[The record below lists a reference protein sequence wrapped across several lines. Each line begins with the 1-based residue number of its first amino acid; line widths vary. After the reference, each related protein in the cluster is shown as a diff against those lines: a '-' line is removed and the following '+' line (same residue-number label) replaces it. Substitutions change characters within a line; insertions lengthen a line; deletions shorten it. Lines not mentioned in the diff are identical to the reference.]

1 MTMAELKQFVFFD
14 FEMKCDDQG
23 MAYENMEAIRLGAVK
38 YDLSSKAIDTFD
50 RFIQPATQEP
60 LSDFCKKLT
69 GISDREINSADMF
82 PEVFKEFLYWVGGV
96 KKTRFFSWSKSDL
109 SRLKMDSRL
118 HELPSVTIEKIENRY
133 VDFQHVF
140 SKRVSKNN
148 LSVENALALY
158 GVKFQ
163 GETHNPMY
171 DAYNTLQ
178 IFLNYYSQPL
188 LSDVEMVK
196 AFILPDEEVDVSTV
210 NGQVRKAVIT
220 DLANM
225 TENLRFAFRLRDAKK
240 LLKRVDKTVK
250 KYENILINR
259 SGVFS
264 EDVQQLV
271 RILNHFHEELRESYQ
286 EHYACS
292 SRVLILNDH
301 SVHSIKNL
309 K

>member
-1 MTMAELKQFVFFD
+1 MAELKQFVFFD

-38 YDLSSKAIDTFD
+38 YDLNSKCITTFD
-50 RFIQPATQEP
+50 RFIQPTTQEP

-69 GISDREINSADMF
+69 GIRDVDLFSADMF
-82 PEVFKEFLYWVGGV
+82 PVVFKEFLYWVGGV

-109 SRLKMDSRL
+109 SRLKMDSLL
-118 HELPSVTIEKIENRY
+118 HELPQATIEKIENRY

-140 SKRVSKNN
+140 SKRVSKDN

-158 GVKFQ
+158 GVEFE
-163 GETHNPMY
+163 GEAHNPMY

-178 IFLNYYSQPL
+178 IFLHYYSEPL
-188 LSDVEMVK
+188 QSDLQMAK
-196 AFILPDEEVDVSTV
+196 AFILPGQEVDHSTV
-210 NGQVRKAVIT
+210 NAQVRQAVTT
-220 DLANM
+220 DLSSL

-240 LLKRVDKTVK
+240 LLKKVSKTVK
-250 KYENILINR
+250 KYDNIIINR
-259 SGVFS
+259 SGVFT
-264 EDVQQLV
+264 EEVLQLV
-271 RILNHFHEELRESYQ
+271 GILTHFHEELRESYQ
-286 EHYACS
+286 EHFLCS
-292 SRVLILNDH
+292 SRVMILDDH